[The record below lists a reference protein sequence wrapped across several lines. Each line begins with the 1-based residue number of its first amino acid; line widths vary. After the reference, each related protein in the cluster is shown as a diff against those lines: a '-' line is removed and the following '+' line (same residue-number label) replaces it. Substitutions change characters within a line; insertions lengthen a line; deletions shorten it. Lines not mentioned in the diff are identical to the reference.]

1 VQGHAQGAAAGDRA
15 ARSLPEPPSQ
25 LPNKP
30 PCRSPAAHLST
41 QPPTAAR
48 RAADWLV
55 PGAVFGAGDGR
66 PLDDRRRLVR
76 ARVRSV
82 RTVSVAQ

>member
-48 RAADWLV
+48 RAADWMG
-55 PGAVFGAGDGR
+55 PGAVFGAGEG
-66 PLDDRRRLVR
+66 
-76 ARVRSV
+76 
-82 RTVSVAQ
+82 

>member
-1 VQGHAQGAAAGDRA
+1 MQGHAQGAAAVDRA
-15 ARSLPEPPSQ
+15 TPPSPETPSQ
-25 LPNKP
+25 LHNKQ

-55 PGAVFGAGDGR
+55 PGAKFGAGDGR

-76 ARVRSV
+76 ARVMSV
-82 RTVSVAQ
+82 